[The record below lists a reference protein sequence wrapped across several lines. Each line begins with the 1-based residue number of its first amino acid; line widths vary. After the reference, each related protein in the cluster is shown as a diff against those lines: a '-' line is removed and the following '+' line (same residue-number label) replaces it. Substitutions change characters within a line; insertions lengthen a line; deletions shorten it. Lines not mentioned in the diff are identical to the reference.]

1 MGQLLVSQQ
10 FDKDGIHLTSDS
22 GFIFIESIQKACEEV
37 FEAIN
42 VESESVKTTP
52 VETKTNLKG
61 LVSVLKNRIEADN
74 LMFARLRDKISR

>member
-1 MGQLLVSQQ
+1 M
-10 FDKDGIHLTSDS
+10 
-22 GFIFIESIQKACEEV
+22 
-37 FEAIN
+37 
-42 VESESVKTTP
+42 ESESVKTTP